1 MSRFKL
7 VRWCQ
12 TSAFVSLLIIATA
25 CGSYDNPTS
34 PTTSA
39 TGRRGATI
47 TGTYGGA
54 GSAVNTAQDSTV
66 TPQATAASVTIL
78 VTGTG
83 LSTTV
88 APGEAFLLSGVPAG
102 NVELRI
108 IGTGTDTRITIA
120 NVVDGE
126 TIRVNVNNSGSRITI
141 DVTERD
147 QPDSKSEIE
156 GRIAA
161 IDPGART
168 MIVDALTIS
177 VPTTTRIRKGQK
189 DLALTDLKVGQR
201 VHVRGTPSGSMLV
214 ASEVTLQ
221 DEDGRND

>member
-12 TSAFVSLLIIATA
+12 TSAFVSLLIITAA
-25 CGSYDNPTS
+25 CGNSDNPTS
-34 PTTSA
+34 PSA

-54 GSAVNTAQDSTV
+54 SNAVSSAQDSPV
-66 TPQATAASVTIL
+66 TAQVTGASVTIS

-88 APGEAFLLSGVPAG
+88 APGGTFMLSGVPAG

-108 IGTGTDTRITIA
+108 TGTATNTRITIA

-126 TIRVNVNNSGSRITI
+126 TIHVSVNNSGSRITI

-147 QPDSKSEIE
+147 QPDAKSEVE
-156 GRIAA
+156 GTITS
-161 IDPGART
+161 INPGART
-168 MIVDALTIS
+168 IIVNAMTIS
-177 VPTTTRIRKGQK
+177 VPATARIRRGQK
-189 DLALTDLKVGQR
+189 DMALTDLKVGQR
-201 VHVRGTPSGSMLV
+201 VHVKGTPSGSMV
-214 ASEVTLQ
+214 IASEVTLQ
-221 DEDGRND
+221 DENGKD